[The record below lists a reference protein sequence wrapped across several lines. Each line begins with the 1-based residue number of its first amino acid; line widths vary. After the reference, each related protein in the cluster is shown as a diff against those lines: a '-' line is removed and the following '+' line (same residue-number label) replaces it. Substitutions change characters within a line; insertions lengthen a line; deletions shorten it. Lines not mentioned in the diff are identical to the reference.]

1 MNPEEIDPENLDD
14 FQLPEGILSQLFE
27 FTRSNDGDSGFILSY
42 VSQNGQP
49 AIITKTNSPIVE
61 MGLRKALEQY
71 LKQVSSHDLK
81 IEDIDEE
88 DNP

>member
-14 FQLPEGILSQLFE
+14 FQLPESILSQLFE
-27 FTRSNDGDSGFILSY
+27 FTGCTDGDSGFILAY
-42 VSQNGQP
+42 VGQIGQP
-49 AIITKTNSPIVE
+49 AIVTKTSSGIVE

-71 LKQVSSHDLK
+71 LKQISSQELK
-81 IEDIDEE
+81 IDIDEE

>member
-14 FQLPEGILSQLFE
+14 FQLPESILSQLFE
-27 FTRSNDGDSGFILSY
+27 LTGCTDGDSGFILAY
-42 VSQNGQP
+42 VGQIGQP
-49 AIITKTNSPIVE
+49 AIVTKTSSGIVE

-71 LKQVSSHDLK
+71 LKQISSQELK
-81 IEDIDEE
+81 IDIDEE